1 MIEKII
7 GDNAFSISPRPEMRK
22 FRTRRNIERSRGAS
36 GVRHGFSLSSRGSVE
51 TVILHPGYAV
61 SGRHVGQA
69 ED

>member
-1 MIEKII
+1 MIEKVI

-22 FRTRRNIERSRGAS
+22 FRTRRNIERSR
-36 GVRHGFSLSSRGSVE
+36 VRCPPRLLSLLSWRGSVE